1 MSFITHIEKKDVAQ
15 EKKDV
20 TQEVSNSL
28 PQHPMLQWHGQ
39 ESVLAPDHLEGYTE
53 IHPFEESEGFLDR
66 FRGVLY
72 NLRKIFKALCKK
84 LNVIKKYPNIDTMEK
99 KEILAEIKELKKKHA
114 KSGTSGSSSDIWQIF
129 SDLATLFQ

>member
-1 MSFITHIEKKDVAQ
+1 MSFITYIENKDVAQ

-53 IHPFEESEGFLDR
+53 IRPFEESEGFLDR
-66 FRGVLY
+66 FRGVKT
-72 NLRKIFKALCKK
+72 LRKKFIELCKK
-84 LNVIKKYPNIDTMEK
+84 LKVKPPANVDTMKK
-99 KEILAEIKELKKKHA
+99 KEILAELKKLKKKYA
-114 KSGTSGSSSDIWQIF
+114 KSGTSGSSSDIWKSL
-129 SDLATLFQ
+129 SDLTTLFQ